1 MKEAILITGATSDL
15 GYEYFKKFEDKT
27 VKIIALYFD
36 FEERLD
42 EIIEQK
48 GLDIDKVFYDFS
60 NLDMLESKL
69 KIYNELYFI
78 SKVLHLAAPR
88 LKQERF
94 NKLQNSDFKEDFNIQ
109 LLPIVEIIKLVIP
122 NMKKYK
128 KGKILMILSSATI
141 GIPPKFCASYVV
153 GKYSLLG
160 LIKALAAEY
169 SKYNIQV
176 NGISPSMMPT
186 KFLLNMDERLVEKI
200 KDDHPM
206 KRYVKFEEIVNTIN
220 FFLSN
225 ENNFSTGT
233 NFILAGGEVF

>member
-1 MKEAILITGATSDL
+1 MKEAMLITGATSDL
-15 GYEYFKKFEDKT
+15 GYEYLKNFKDKNI
-27 VKIIALYFD
+27 KIIALYYD

-42 EIIEQK
+42 AIIEENY
-48 GLDIDKVFYDFS
+48 LDIEKIFYDFS
-60 NLDMLESKL
+60 DLDMLESIL
-69 KIYNELYFI
+69 KKYTEVYFI
-78 SKVLHLAAPR
+78 SKILHLAAPR

-94 NKLQNSDFKEDFNIQ
+94 NKLKISDFKDDFNIQ
-109 LLPIVEIIKLVIP
+109 LLPIVEIVKSIIP
-122 NMKKYK
+122 YMKKQK
-128 KGKILMILSSATI
+128 KGKILVMLSSATI
-141 GIPPKFCASYVV
+141 GIPPKFCASYIV

-186 KFLLNMDERLVEKI
+186 KFLMNMDERLVEKI
-200 KDDHPM
+200 RDDHPM
-206 KRYVKFEEIVNTIN
+206 KRYVKFEEIVNAIN
-220 FFLSN
+220 FFLSD